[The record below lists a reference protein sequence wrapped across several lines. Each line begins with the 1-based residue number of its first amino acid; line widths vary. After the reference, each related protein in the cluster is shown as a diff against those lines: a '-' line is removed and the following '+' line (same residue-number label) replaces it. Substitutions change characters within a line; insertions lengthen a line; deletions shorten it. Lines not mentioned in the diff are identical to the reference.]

1 MGHIILKILKEKVLK
16 KLKESSYIKW
26 IISIIAILLV
36 VVLVVQTFLTT
47 WVYLGAVSALSTF
60 LLDKKEVEEKKSTCA
75 WAIRKVGVQGE
86 ITDSYSTGVDKSVS
100 YGNVGE
106 YDPTATNIDK
116 MNDVTILARL
126 IAAEGGT
133 NKFDS
138 LLVGA
143 VALNRTK
150 VGYKSWGNTL
160 ASVIKARNQY
170 STYPKRFYAA
180 EPTQENILSAKQ
192 VLSGLVPLATAV
204 VFQSQQI
211 LGELFVD
218 LREEHGNAY
227 SYSKDVGVR
236 TKDAFGN
243 PAKSA
248 DEIRQ
253 IANQLKGNTG
263 SISKGTETTTEAI
276 TNSTG
281 STAESS
287 KEIDT
292 NTTSTGV
299 VKDGYQGTAGKDSGL
314 FSNLLTDAEKH
325 KNEYWYSLV
334 NDVGKPPNK
343 VDMSAK
349 QYSGSKAYQYN
360 KQGNA
365 LYAQAKSK
373 KGSVSTYSTDKYNGS
388 NTIGGAGCG
397 ICSLAMTLTS
407 LSGKVVNPAEIIV
420 AGHTYGDR
428 HAGKSSSNIFS
439 GVITGTGIV
448 NLATDAGFKAERIG
462 SFEQSKIDAALN
474 QGAYIIYATVNS
486 SWGWGSGNHYITITD
501 KDNEGKYHIID
512 SANIWKN
519 GANEPFSVGTTFEK
533 IKASDTGQGVEI
545 IYPRTDLLG
554 EANTTVAPTGQ
565 KIQTGV
571 KYIMYHTGNPN
582 CEMHNGVYCSCG
594 LDAAYDSTKEYEL
607 FEEVTGSVS
616 ITASDT
622 GSSDTTGGKIG
633 TSKYTETAG
642 QFQGVWGGKTTKQ
655 ILSETAVHGGKNLD
669 VSFIEKYAGTAN
681 AYFKSGYKK
690 DLDPTYGVPYFAQG
704 GYTESW
710 TNNISLTGGSGNTLY
725 TSGCAVYM
733 WASITSKL
741 TGKLV
746 NPPEMLG
753 ILYHYG
759 VLNSNGEYK
768 ADTYGINDLMG
779 LIGYKVN
786 AYTKSNVTD
795 SAWKSADEALAQGIP
810 QGFRT
815 STPSSHYFV
824 ITAKT
829 NDGKYKVYQ
838 GVGIINDSKT
848 YTREALQGL
857 MYSDRTSFFVV
868 TRK

>member
-1 MGHIILKILKEKVLK
+1 MGQIILKILKEKVLK

-26 IISIIAILLV
+26 IISIVAILLV

-60 LLDKKEVEEKKSTCA
+60 LLDKKEVDEKKSTCA

-86 ITDSYSTGVDKSVS
+86 ITDSYSTGVDTSVS
-100 YGNVGE
+100 YANVGE

-116 MNDVTILARL
+116 MNDVTILSRL
-126 IAAEGGT
+126 IISEAAAS
-133 NKFDS
+133 KLDQ

-143 VALNRTK
+143 VLYNRSK
-150 VGYKSWGNTL
+150 ANYKSWGNTL
-160 ASVIKARNQY
+160 ASCVKAKGQY
-170 STYPKRFYAA
+170 SSFPGPFYSKT
-180 EPTQENILSAKQ
+180 PTEEAILSAKQ
-192 VLSGLVPLATAV
+192 ILTGEFSLPSSV
-204 VFQSQQI
+204 VFQAQFTQGTGVFMQNGVHYYCYST
-211 LGELFVD
+211 LG
-218 LREEHGNAY
+218 
-227 SYSKDVGVR
+227 SKTKDV
-236 TKDAFGN
+236 FGK
-243 PAKSA
+243 PAKTP
-248 DEIRQ
+248 E
-253 IANQLKGNTG
+253 QLKELAKELKGKKYSTTTATATNLNTDNTTNENTNT
-263 SISKGTETTTEAI
+263 SISTSS
-276 TNSTG
+276 TN
-281 STAESS
+281 
-287 KEIDT
+287 
-292 NTTSTGV
+292 N
-299 VKDGYQGTAGKDSGL
+299 GYQGTAGKDSGL

-334 NDVGKPPNK
+334 NDVGKPPNE

-420 AGHTYGDR
+420 AGNTYGDR

-622 GSSDTTGGKIG
+622 GSSDTTGGKVG

-753 ILYHYG
+753 LMYHYG